1 MMQPG
6 VNGSGNEQEARL
18 PMRDWILLPLISVAT
33 IVAIAACTGSIAN
46 RMFRASK
53 TAAEDCMVFK
63 DPVVGTKGIPHSVCQ
78 EKIAEGEQVVYRFNG
93 SGYRS
98 DVEFGPKPPDTFRI
112 VMVGSSVSLGA
123 RVRTEEAVSSRLPS
137 ELSQRTGR
145 KVEVYNEGIAGSGGY
160 LRMVAMRF
168 QDAFAANPDMIL
180 WMVTSWDIQHASSEG
195 PVDGLD
201 VMPAP
206 KGHTLSRI
214 KEALAA
220 KSISQICDALE
231 DIAMDRVRLSLN
243 SGKVSTMLRHFAYD
257 SQSQYVKLYLKQGD
271 AAGYLKAQTTPDWQS
286 RLQLFNNYAAE
297 LEQRAKAAGV
307 PWAVVLVP
315 TRAQAAMAS
324 MGEWPAG
331 YDPYKLDD
339 EVRSI
344 ITSHGGIYIDI
355 LPDFRNIP
363 NPELHYY
370 PLDGHPDPD
379 GYLLLSQLLAR
390 HLTGGAVP
398 ALAVSTQTQA
408 LSGPERRP

>member
-1 MMQPG
+1 
-6 VNGSGNEQEARL
+6 
-18 PMRDWILLPLISVAT
+18 
-33 IVAIAACTGSIAN
+33 
-46 RMFRASK
+46 
-53 TAAEDCMVFK
+53 
-63 DPVVGTKGIPHSVCQ
+63 
-78 EKIAEGEQVVYRFNG
+78 
-93 SGYRS
+93 
-98 DVEFGPKPPDTFRI
+98 
-112 VMVGSSVSLGA
+112 
-123 RVRTEEAVSSRLPS
+123 
-137 ELSQRTGR
+137 
-145 KVEVYNEGIAGSGGY
+145 
-160 LRMVAMRF
+160 
-168 QDAFAANPDMIL
+168 MIL